1 MKNDPRRA
9 SILTILILLWLC
21 GAALRLTILAVP
33 PVITAIQ
40 TDLGLSG
47 TEVGLLSSLP
57 IVPFALFAIPGA
69 LLIART
75 SVVWTLAAG
84 LLIAA
89 FGAAA
94 RGAATDAL
102 ILYATTVVMAAGIA
116 MMQVAMPAAV
126 RLWMPARPSFAT
138 ALYTNGLLIGEVLP
152 VALTA
157 PLVLP
162 LVGGWRGALALWAAP
177 LIVIVVLL
185 LAFAPRAK
193 AAPSAAPVRWMPDW
207 RRGLLW
213 RLGLIFT
220 TVTAT
225 YFATNAFLPAHLTAA
240 GRPDLVGPALSAL
253 NIAQLPGSFILLAIA
268 TRLERRAWPLVGL
281 GLLALIGVIGIALS
295 GSGWTVAWAGLVGF
309 ATASSLTLVFALP
322 ALLGTPQ
329 EVAPLS
335 AGMFTI
341 GYVLAV
347 ATAIVA
353 GAVWDVT
360 GHPAAAFLPVGLV
373 ILLLILLAPGLPFR
387 RNGTAG

>member
-193 AAPSAAPVRWMPDW
+193 AAPSSAPVRWMPDW

-268 TRLERRAWPLVGL
+268 TRLEHRAWPLVGL

-353 GAVWDVT
+353 GAAWDVT

-387 RNGTAG
+387 RSGTAG